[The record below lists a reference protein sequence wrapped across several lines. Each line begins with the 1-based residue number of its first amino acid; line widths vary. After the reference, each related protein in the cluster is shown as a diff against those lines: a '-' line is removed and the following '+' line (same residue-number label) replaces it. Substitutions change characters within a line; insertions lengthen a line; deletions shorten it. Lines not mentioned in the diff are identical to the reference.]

1 MRDMTKKSRTEILR
15 EKKEEELRELRK
27 KESKWRKK
35 QEDEAKCVIGA
46 AFLKHFPDSL
56 MFEAEEWDRIAG
68 AAVMS
73 KEFQGTVQA
82 IKAEASRGKKPEP
95 EAVVP
100 ETAKRE
106 PVEKKPAQETMKP
119 GAVKGT
125 ISLRKPVK
133 ANTQPKDD
141 SDEFFNDEDSDT
153 DQKE

>member
-1 MRDMTKKSRTEILR
+1 MRDMTKKSRAEILR

-35 QEDEAKCVIGA
+35 QEDEAKCMIGA

-73 KEFQGTVQA
+73 REFQGTVQA
-82 IKAEASRGKKPEP
+82 IKAEASGGKKPGP

-106 PVEKKPAQETMKP
+106 PIEKKPAQEKIKP
-119 GAVKGT
+119 EAAKGT
-125 ISLRKPVK
+125 ISLRKPVM
-133 ANTQPKDD
+133 ANTQPRDD
-141 SDEFFNDEDSDT
+141 PDEFYDDVDSDT